1 MVNFIILC
9 GGIGRRNNQY
19 SLPKPLNYINGRHMI
34 EYIIEKIPS
43 NRIYIIYNIA
53 LAQYNFKEIIINCN
67 KNKVFH
73 FAEVEYLTRGAV
85 ETALI
90 GINKFIQNSKQS
102 LNVDESIAFI
112 DNDNIHT
119 ITDCSLFQGNFIGY
133 SKNYDRTNY
142 SFISIVDSKI
152 TAIEEKVKISDD
164 YCCGIYGFANVEIF
178 LKYARKLIECNH
190 KTKNEFY
197 FSQIYKLMILEGQHI
212 KPILITETKH
222 IGTLEE
228 IRHRILELGENKR
241 ILRVCFDL
249 DNTLVSYPSIPGDYS
264 TVKPI
269 QKNIDLL
276 NYLKK
281 QGHEIII
288 HTARRMKTH
297 NHNIGKVIKD
307 IARITLDTLESF
319 QIEYDELIFG
329 KPIADIYI
337 DDRAINPYINDISF
351 FGIFKDACEF
361 IPNKINNNK
370 YNSIKRVGNTIIKN
384 GPYSFIKGEMYFYQ
398 SIPEE
403 LNYLFPKM
411 IDFNKIDNKM
421 EITIEYIDSI
431 PFYFLYKNQLIT
443 EKHIDLLLGILDK
456 LHNHNYPITITDDA
470 IRNNYFKKLES
481 RFNRNDYYFENAEK
495 VYNTIITKLESTY
508 KPNVCGVI
516 HGDFWF
522 SNILLDYND
531 NIKCIDM
538 KGQVDG
544 ILTLN
549 GDRYY
554 DYGKLYQ
561 SILGYDLILNNVYNH
576 NDNNNDSNN
585 NNEYRKYME
594 KIKNYY
600 LEKCKEKGLDI
611 EYLTA
616 TTNSLIFGSFPC
628 MNCDTSTKIKL
639 WNFFFNE

>member
-1 MVNFIILC
+1 MVNFVILC

-43 NRIYIIYNIA
+43 NRIYIIYNTA
-53 LAQYNFKEIIINCN
+53 LAQYNFEEIIINCN

-90 GINKFIQNSKQS
+90 GINKFIQNDKQCFNAEES
-102 LNVDESIAFI
+102 LAFI

-142 SFISIVDSKI
+142 SFISILDSRI

-164 YCCGIYGFANVEIF
+164 YCCGIYGFTNVETF
-178 LKYARKLIECNH
+178 LKYARKLIECNN

-197 FSQIYKLMILEGQHI
+197 FSQIYKLMIQESQII
-212 KPILITETKH
+212 KPVLITETKH
-222 IGTLEE
+222 VGTLEE
-228 IRHRILELGENKR
+228 IKHHIPELGENKR
-241 ILRVCFDL
+241 ILRICFDL
-249 DNTLVSYPSIPGDYS
+249 DNTLVSYPCIPGDYS

-307 IARITLDTLESF
+307 IARITLETLELF
-319 QIEYDELIFG
+319 QIEYDEIIFG

-337 DDRAINPYINDISF
+337 DDHAINPYINEISY
-351 FGIFKDACEF
+351 FGIFKDSSEF

-370 YNSIKRVGNTIIKN
+370 YNSIKRISNNIIKD
-384 GPYSFIKGEMYFYQ
+384 GPYSFIKGELYFYQ

-403 LNYLFPKM
+403 LNYLFSKM
-411 IDFNKIDNKM
+411 IDFNKIENKM
-421 EITIEYIDSI
+421 EITIEYIDGI
-431 PFYFLYKNQLIT
+431 PLYFLYKNQLIT
-443 EKHIDLLLGILDK
+443 EKHIDSLLEILDK
-456 LHNHNYPITITDDA
+456 LHNYNYPITISDNA

-481 RFNRNDYYFENAEK
+481 RFNRNDYYFENAET
-495 VYNTIITKLESTY
+495 VYKTIISKLESTY
-508 KPNVCGVI
+508 KPSISGII

-531 NIKCIDM
+531 NFKCIDM

-561 SILGYDLILNNVYNH
+561 SILGYDLILNNV
-576 NDNNNDSNN
+576 SI
-585 NNEYRKYME
+585 NNEFKEYIKKIE
-594 KIKNYY
+594 KYY
-600 LEKCKEKGLDI
+600 LEKCNQKGIDI
-611 EYLTA
+611 EYLQA
-616 TTNSLIFGSFPC
+616 TTNSLIFGTIPFI
-628 MNCDTSTKIKL
+628 NCDKTNKIKL
-639 WNFFFNE
+639 WKFFFNE